1 MARLQDLSVF
11 DLENRT
17 YTVAEWQAIERR
29 TGERFEYHR
38 GHLLSVRLMAGGSPT
53 HARIGGNVIYL
64 LGDGLRHSVL
74 PNRDPDF
81 CGVYTSD
88 LQVYV
93 PELGRYLYPDA
104 TIVCGEPIRDARVST
119 AITNPVVVIE
129 VASPSSVAYDSGV
142 KFDYYSSL
150 PSVRDYVIVSQD
162 DHIVEVR
169 SRREAGGPW
178 TFAFAKTRSA
188 EVAIPSVDVL
198 LPLTEVYRGVTF
210 EGGDLEDEGAVV
222 A

>member
-38 GHLLSVRLMAGGSPT
+38 GHLLSVRLMAGDSPT
-53 HARIGGNVIYL
+53 HARIGGNVI
-64 LGDGLRHSVL
+64 GSFFKAML
-74 PNRDPDF
+74 PDESRTE

-119 AITNPVVVIE
+119 AVTNPVVVIE